1 MKTYEE
7 MVAEYRKRQHD
18 TVVDT
23 LAVGLTYMDEIAVD
37 TGLLAEANLLTE
49 VTSSA
54 CAALPFVMIA
64 ATEGS
69 KVILGRKSGK
79 TSVKDGAY
87 RMAKTGV
94 AMGVGS
100 AVTAAAGFWAALP
113 VTMGVRSLFDRYRS
127 RALTGRRVQGR
138 ITRLKELQAFLDA
151 GETRQEEPGTAV
163 MVGETL

>member
-1 MKTYEE
+1 
-7 MVAEYRKRQHD
+7 
-18 TVVDT
+18 
-23 LAVGLTYMDEIAVD
+23 
-37 TGLLAEANLLTE
+37 
-49 VTSSA
+49 
-54 CAALPFVMIA
+54 MIA

-94 AMGVGS
+94 AMGIGG

-138 ITRLKELQAFLDA
+138 ITRLKELQAFLGA
-151 GETRQEEPGTAV
+151 GETLQEEPGTDV
-163 MVGETL
+163 IVGETL